1 MHLAS
6 RLNRRNNMNKHAY
19 PRKLHT
25 KMSYRAGRDAT
36 GRISVRHQGGQHKR
50 MYRIIDFTREKH
62 DVPGRVDHI
71 AYDPNRG
78 VDIALIVYQDGDK
91 RYILAP
97 DGLKE
102 GVMVVAGEKAGLRL
116 GNALPVSR
124 MPIGT
129 QVHNIELTPGRGGQM
144 ARGAGNYATVMGK
157 EGEYVR
163 LKLPS
168 GEVRM
173 VQKGCYASVGQLSNT
188 ERKHRNI
195 GKAGRKRHMGVRP
208 SVRGVAMDPG
218 SHPHGGGEG
227 RSGIGMP
234 SPKTPWGKK
243 AMGIRTRRKKSSDRL
258 IVERRK

>member
-1 MHLAS
+1 
-6 RLNRRNNMNKHAY
+6 MNKHNY
-19 PRKLHT
+19 PRKLH
-25 KMSYRAGRDAT
+25 KNLSYQAGRDAT
-36 GRISVRHQGGQHKR
+36 GKVSMRHKGGRHKR
-50 MYRIIDFTREKH
+50 MYRIIDFNRSKH
-62 DVPGRVDHI
+62 DILARVDHI

-78 VDIALIVYQDGDK
+78 VDIALVVYEDGDK

-97 DGLKE
+97 DGLQE
-102 GVMVVAGEKAGLRL
+102 GASVISGEKAEMTI
-116 GNALPVSR
+116 GNALPVSH

-129 QVHNIELTPGRGGQM
+129 QVHNIELTPGKGGQM
-144 ARGAGNYATVMGK
+144 ARGAGNYATIMGK

-163 LKLPS
+163 MKLPS

-173 VQKGCYASVGQLSNT
+173 VRKECYATIGQLSNT

-195 GKAGRKRHMGVRP
+195 GKAGTKRHMGVRP
-208 SVRGVAMDPG
+208 TVRGVAQDPG

-243 AMGIRTRRKKSSDRL
+243 AMGVRTRRKKSSDRL
-258 IVERRK
+258 IIERRK